1 MQPIKDLL
9 GFLAKLGGAA
19 GILLMILNFLG
30 L

>member
-9 GFLAKLGGAA
+9 GLLVKLGTAA
-19 GILLMILNFLG
+19 GVLLAILNFLG